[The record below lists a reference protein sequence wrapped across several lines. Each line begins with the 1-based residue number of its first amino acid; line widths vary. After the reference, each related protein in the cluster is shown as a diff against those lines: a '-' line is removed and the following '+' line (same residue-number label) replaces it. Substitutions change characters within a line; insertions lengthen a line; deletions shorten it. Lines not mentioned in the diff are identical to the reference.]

1 MWSEKYAMSYV
12 AIVQDLPRDLQ
23 FPMLKLVEAVQQDMR
38 AELAVR
44 RSDFDRIEAAVAGLT
59 QTQKRTERRV
69 DRLEIALVELAQ
81 AQKRTEERV
90 EELAQAQKRTEERVE
105 ELAQAQKRTEERV
118 EELAQAQ
125 KRTEERVE
133 ELAQA
138 QKRTEER
145 VEELAQAQKRTEA
158 ALHDLATTQKAMLI
172 DLSQLVGERLE
183 RQYRDRAPAYFGR
196 ILRRTRALS
205 LQDLE
210 IALEPHLTEDELAD
224 ALLLD
229 AVISGLVA
237 GRADALQVVLA
248 LEVSSVIDRGDVERA
263 VRRAALLRKA
273 GMLAVPTVA
282 GPKLT
287 QGAADIAQSAGVLLV
302 QDGQRAF
309 WEEALAGV
317 LNTAG

>member
-1 MWSEKYAMSYV
+1 MSYV

-44 RSDFDRIEAAVAGLT
+44 RSDFDRLESAVIKLT
-59 QTQKRTERRV
+59 QAQQRTEQRT
-69 DRLEIALVELAQ
+69 DRLEIALY
-81 AQKRTEERV
+81 
-90 EELAQAQKRTEERVE
+90 
-105 ELAQAQKRTEERV
+105 
-118 EELAQAQ
+118 
-125 KRTEERVE
+125 

-158 ALHDLATTQKAMLI
+158 AIQELTAVQNAMLI
-172 DLSQLVGERLE
+172 DLGQLVGERLE

-196 ILRRTRALS
+196 ILRRARSLS

-210 IALEPHLTEDELAD
+210 AALEAHLSDDELAD

-229 AVISGLVA
+229 AVVSGRVA
-237 GRADALQVVLA
+237 GQPDAPQVVLA
-248 LEVSSVIDRGDVERA
+248 MEVSSVVDSGDVERA
-263 VRRAALLRKA
+263 VRRAGLLRKA
-273 GMLAVPTVA
+273 GLLAVPAVA
-282 GPKLT
+282 GAKVT
-287 QGAADIAQSAGVLLV
+287 QGAGEAARSARVLLV

-309 WEEALAGV
+309 WDEALADV
-317 LNTAG
+317 LNAEV

>member
-1 MWSEKYAMSYV
+1 MSYV

-44 RSDFDRIEAAVAGLT
+44 RSDFDRLESAVIKLT
-59 QTQKRTERRV
+59 QAQQRTEQRT
-69 DRLEIALVELAQ
+69 DRLEIALY
-81 AQKRTEERV
+81 
-90 EELAQAQKRTEERVE
+90 

-158 ALHDLATTQKAMLI
+158 AIQELTAVQNAMLI
-172 DLSQLVGERLE
+172 DLGQLVGERLE

-196 ILRRTRALS
+196 ILRRARSLS

-210 IALEPHLTEDELAD
+210 AALEAHLSDDELAD

-229 AVISGLVA
+229 AVVSGRVA
-237 GRADALQVVLA
+237 GQPDAPQVVLA
-248 LEVSSVIDRGDVERA
+248 MEVSNVVDSGDVERA
-263 VRRAALLRKA
+263 VRRAGLLRKA
-273 GMLAVPTVA
+273 GLLAVPAVA
-282 GPKLT
+282 GAKVT
-287 QGAADIAQSAGVLLV
+287 QGAGEAARSARVLLV

-309 WEEALAGV
+309 WDEALADV
-317 LNTAG
+317 LNAEV

>member
-1 MWSEKYAMSYV
+1 MSYV

-59 QTQKRTERRV
+59 QAQKRIERRV
-69 DRLEIALVELAQ
+69 DRLEIALV
-81 AQKRTEERV
+81 
-90 EELAQAQKRTEERVE
+90 
-105 ELAQAQKRTEERV
+105 
-118 EELAQAQ
+118 
-125 KRTEERVE
+125 

-263 VRRAALLRKA
+263 MRRAALLRKA

>member
-1 MWSEKYAMSYV
+1 MSFV
-12 AIVQDLPRDLQ
+12 ALVQDLPLDLQ
-23 FPMLKLVEAVQQDMR
+23 FPMLKLVEAVQHDMR

-44 RSDFDRIEAAVAGLT
+44 RTDFERLETAVFELT
-59 QTQKRTERRV
+59 QAQKRTEQQG
-69 DRLEIALVELAQ
+69 DRLETAMLELAQ
-81 AQKRTEERV
+81 AQKRTEQRV
-90 EELAQAQKRTEERVE
+90 EELAQAQKRTEQRVE
-105 ELAQAQKRTEERV
+105 ELAQAQQRTEQRVDRLEIALLELAQAQQRTEQRV

-125 KRTEERVE
+125 
-133 ELAQA
+133 Q
-138 QKRTEER
+138 
-145 VEELAQAQKRTEA
+145 RTEA
-158 ALHDLATTQKAMLI
+158 EIQKLTASQQSMLTE
-172 DLSQLVGERLE
+172 LGQLVGERLE

-210 IALEPHLTEDELAD
+210 IALEPHLTADEMDD

-229 AVISGLVA
+229 AVISGRVV
-237 GRADALQVVLA
+237 GRTDALQVVLA

-309 WEEALAGV
+309 WEEALSGV
-317 LNTAG
+317 LNTND